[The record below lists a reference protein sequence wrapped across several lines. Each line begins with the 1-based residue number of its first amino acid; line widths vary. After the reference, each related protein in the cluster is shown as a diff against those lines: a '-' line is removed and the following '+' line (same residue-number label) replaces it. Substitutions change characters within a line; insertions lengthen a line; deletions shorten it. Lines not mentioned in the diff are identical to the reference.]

1 MKTVIIGTGSFAP
14 PRVVTNDDLAE
25 VMDTSDEWIRTRT
38 GIEQRHI
45 SDGPGTTWM
54 AAEAAKLALKDAGVE
69 PEDIDIIIAATT
81 TADKSGF
88 RS

>member
-1 MKTVIIGTGSFAP
+1 
-14 PRVVTNDDLAE
+14 
-25 VMDTSDEWIRTRT
+25 MDKDPD

-81 TADKSGF
+81 TADNCFQARPVRFRGF
-88 RS
+88 WGQETRWGMM